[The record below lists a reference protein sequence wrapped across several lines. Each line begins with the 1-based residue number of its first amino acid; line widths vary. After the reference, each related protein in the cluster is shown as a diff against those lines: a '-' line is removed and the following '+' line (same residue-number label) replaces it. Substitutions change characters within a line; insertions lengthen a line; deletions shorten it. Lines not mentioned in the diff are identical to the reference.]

1 MSIDHQ
7 TNTSHALDDSPAPH
21 WIEGFP
27 EEGTSSNHFLQQ
39 HKTIDFIRR
48 KFEKGQIGI
57 QKTDSDIVPLE
68 TQEEILNSLP
78 TVLAH
83 IFLEN
88 LDLEPEQELPI
99 DKSAPIASLGQAQIL
114 QYQAKLRGTERK
126 AHPTELLKPE
136 NLHDTDVRRK
146 LDKWASMSV
155 GQRRQFG
162 VTIWDKLVKKAFR
175 TPPKNSTTE
184 HPIEALRGYN
194 GLLIGRPV
202 FGKISSYRSL
212 LLNASLKPYA
222 VQYMKFEAKHDL
234 MNESDLIFLTEHTK
248 QGQNKAFAKELL
260 GDENAE
266 LLERMWENV
275 AAGHLRERDIQDF
288 IRGTLIGT
296 QEITATQVEI
306 RETITPETRLD
317 DSLQQKEGI
326 RREVEKILTL
336 PAYQDLDNPANDDP
350 DNDEI
355 TNAEETEIRKLLYGD
370 LEDENEE

>member
-1 MSIDHQ
+1 
-7 TNTSHALDDSPAPH
+7 
-21 WIEGFP
+21 
-27 EEGTSSNHFLQQ
+27 
-39 HKTIDFIRR
+39 
-48 KFEKGQIGI
+48 
-57 QKTDSDIVPLE
+57 
-68 TQEEILNSLP
+68 
-78 TVLAH
+78 
-83 IFLEN
+83 
-88 LDLEPEQELPI
+88 
-99 DKSAPIASLGQAQIL
+99 
-114 QYQAKLRGTERK
+114 
-126 AHPTELLKPE
+126 
-136 NLHDTDVRRK
+136 
-146 LDKWASMSV
+146 
-155 GQRRQFG
+155 
-162 VTIWDKLVKKAFR
+162 
-175 TPPKNSTTE
+175 
-184 HPIEALRGYN
+184 
-194 GLLIGRPV
+194 
-202 FGKISSYRSL
+202 
-212 LLNASLKPYA
+212 
-222 VQYMKFEAKHDL
+222 